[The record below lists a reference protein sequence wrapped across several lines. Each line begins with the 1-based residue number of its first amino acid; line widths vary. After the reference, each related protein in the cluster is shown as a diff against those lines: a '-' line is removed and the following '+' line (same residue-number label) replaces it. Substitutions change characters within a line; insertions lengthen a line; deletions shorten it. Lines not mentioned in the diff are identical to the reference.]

1 MASLSSLTHIEEAI
15 LRTVIYADIFNFPL
29 TRTELHHYL
38 IAETPISQAQVEQ
51 ALASSKF
58 LKQELDIHPPYIVCA
73 GHQALIPLRIERD
86 SASLKLWSLA
96 LNYGH
101 ALGRLP
107 FVRMVALTGALAMR
121 NAAAN
126 DDDLDYVLVTAPGRV
141 WLARAFAIV
150 LVRLAKRRGIV
161 VCPNYLLAESA
172 LAQDRHDL
180 FVAHEVTQMVPMYG
194 RELYETMR
202 AQNRWVDDYLPN
214 AVAPFYVEAEPSGQ
228 ASWLKQIAEFL
239 LGGRIGDALE
249 QWEYR
254 RKLRRFA
261 GEMLTPHSAAQLDD
275 QHVKGHFKDHG
286 HPVMQQYHE
295 RLRAYDLDVL
305 PLAGD

>member
-1 MASLSSLTHIEEAI
+1 MASFSPLSSVEEAI

-29 TRTELHHYL
+29 TRAELHHYL
-38 IAETPISQAQVEQ
+38 VAETPVTQAQVEQ
-51 ALASSKF
+51 ALASSSF
-58 LKQELDIHPPYIVCA
+58 LKQELDIQSLYIVCA
-73 GHQALIPLRIERD
+73 GRQDLIPLRVERD
-86 SASLKLWSLA
+86 QASLKLWPLA
-96 LNYGH
+96 LEYGR

-121 NAAAN
+121 NAADN

-150 LVRLAKRRGIV
+150 LVRLAKRRGVV

-172 LAQDRHDL
+172 LAQEKHDL
-180 FVAHEVTQMVPMYG
+180 FVAHEVTQMLPIHG
-194 RELYETMR
+194 HDLYEMMR
-202 AQNRWVDDYLPN
+202 AQNAWVVDYLPN
-214 AVAPFYVEAEPSGQ
+214 ANAPFYAEADQGNQ
-228 ASWLKQIAEFL
+228 AGWLKKMGEFL
-239 LGGRIGDALE
+239 LGGRIGSALE

-261 GEMLTPHSAAQLDD
+261 GEMRTPHSAAKLDD

-286 HPVMQQYHE
+286 HPVMEQYHE
-295 RLRAYDLDVL
+295 RLRAYNLDAL